1 MYFPSRM
8 LTLGLGL
15 EESRGLPGAP
25 RYIPTCLQAL
35 RGILREGKA
44 LQKEKPPGKI
54 LSSEKRPRKHLRIHR
69 PAAGLTA

>member
-15 EESRGLPGAP
+15 EESCGLPGAP

-44 LQKEKPPGKI
+44 LQEREASRENSFI
-54 LSSEKRPRKHLRIHR
+54 
-69 PAAGLTA
+69 

>member
-35 RGILREGKA
+35 CGILWEGKA
-44 LQKEKPPGKI
+44 LQEREDSRENSFI
-54 LSSEKRPRKHLRIHR
+54 
-69 PAAGLTA
+69 